1 MGERERTAGF
11 VGEIGQKQNAEKFFL
26 CVRNT
31 NQTLKTS
38 GTHRQNAPMTVIVT
52 SPCLLQLQCNHRST
66 LPITDMS
73 HCQEV
78 ILTDVQPC
86 PR

>member
-1 MGERERTAGF
+1 MKACESGF
-11 VGEIGQKQNAEKFFL
+11 HMRQILWQYSSWLLSNGLLSA
-26 CVRNT
+26 
-31 NQTLKTS
+31 TLKTS

-52 SPCLLQLQCNHRST
+52 SPCLLQLQCIHRST

-73 HCQEV
+73 HCHEV

>member
-1 MGERERTAGF
+1 MGWAAGLAGNNHGTKGTHVLRPSF
-11 VGEIGQKQNAEKFFL
+11 S
-26 CVRNT
+26 
-31 NQTLKTS
+31 S

-52 SPCLLQLQCNHRST
+52 SPCLLQLQCIHRST

-73 HCQEV
+73 HCHEV